1 MFPLSDHVIPS
12 PASAGGGPYDSVRR
26 PRSREGR
33 PRSVGALDSRFLTA
47 KAIGMT
53 KRATLVESALLG
65 DSIPHASKI
74 GLHGAPAGL
83 VLGLCSFRFGAGRV
97 ASHPCEHRARMGH
110 PQSEQCRQK
119 TDANLGRRAY
129 SRFMLLQIR
138 RWQDCLPPLRTPRKD
153 GAPPVGTA
161 QRKKGKVRHL
171 PVLSPP
177 KADSST
183 RPRCAIAAAG
193 GSERQIV
200 WGLGASYSVRP
211 GAAQVSWRTRVSA
224 PHGPRHRRYPTHLGD
239 TRLAP
244 C

>member
-1 MFPLSDHVIPS
+1 MTFAAWHPTFRCFRNRRMFPLSDHVIPS

-138 RWQDCLPPLRTPRKD
+138 CRQVASHPSEHRARMGHPQSGQRREKKEKC
-153 GAPPVGTA
+153 GTC
-161 QRKKGKVRHL
+161 
-171 PVLSPP
+171 PF
-177 KADSST
+177 
-183 RPRCAIAAAG
+183 
-193 GSERQIV
+193 
-200 WGLGASYSVRP
+200 
-211 GAAQVSWRTRVSA
+211 
-224 PHGPRHRRYPTHLGD
+224 
-239 TRLAP
+239 
-244 C
+244 

>member
-1 MFPLSDHVIPS
+1 
-12 PASAGGGPYDSVRR
+12 
-26 PRSREGR
+26 
-33 PRSVGALDSRFLTA
+33 
-47 KAIGMT
+47 
-53 KRATLVESALLG
+53 
-65 DSIPHASKI
+65 
-74 GLHGAPAGL
+74 
-83 VLGLCSFRFGAGRV
+83 
-97 ASHPCEHRARMGH
+97 
-110 PQSEQCRQK
+110 
-119 TDANLGRRAY
+119 
-129 SRFMLLQIR
+129 MLLQIR
-138 RWQDCLPPLRTPRKD
+138 RWQGCLPPLRTPRKDGAPPVGTVPTKNGREPGAAGLLSVYAPADSVPAGCLPPFRTPRKD